1 MKKIIVS
8 ITVYQSLLLMM
19 QGFIFDFK
27 VKKGG
32 AIVISFE
39 KEEEFDA
46 MREVVDE
53 IEEAML

>member
-8 ITVYQSLLLMM
+8 ITVYQSLLPMM

-39 KEEEFDA
+39 KENEFNA
-46 MREVVDE
+46 
-53 IEEAML
+53 IQEALLED